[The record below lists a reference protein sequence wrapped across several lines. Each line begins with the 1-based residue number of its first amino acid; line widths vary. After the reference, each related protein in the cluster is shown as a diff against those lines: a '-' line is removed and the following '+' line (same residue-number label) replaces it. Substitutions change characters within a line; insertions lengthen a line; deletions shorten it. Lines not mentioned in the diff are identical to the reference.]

1 MSEQNPQ
8 TDRWTFP
15 FDSTEGA
22 TQQTP
27 PEKTERGRRL
37 AAALPAIGARETWK
51 APLPSQAP
59 PPTSVGLGATH
70 GAFALKAF
78 IAGLSI
84 PAAVFAGVRLG
95 AAPPPATPPCF
106 PRRASRCRWTRT
118 PTVAS
123 GVSRPGTGFASP
135 ARTTTAELQGDTG
148 RIRA

>member
-37 AAALPAIGARETWK
+37 AAALPAIGAREAWK

-95 AAPPPATPPCF
+95 AAPPPATPPLLPSQSIEVQVDKNTDGRF
-106 PRRASRCRWTRT
+106 WGLPPGDRVRLPRPDNDR
-118 PTVAS
+118 
-123 GVSRPGTGFASP
+123 
-135 ARTTTAELQGDTG
+135 
-148 RIRA
+148 